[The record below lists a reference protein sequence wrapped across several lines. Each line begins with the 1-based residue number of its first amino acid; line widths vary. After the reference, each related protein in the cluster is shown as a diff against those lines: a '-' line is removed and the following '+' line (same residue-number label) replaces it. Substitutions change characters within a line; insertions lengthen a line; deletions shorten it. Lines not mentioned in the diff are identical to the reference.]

1 MSYPGTVSK
10 LANSNGSTS
19 NGSRTIYV
27 VIDGKRVSLNHAS
40 ARVVAL
46 NAHLLAVGEP
56 QRTEMIA
63 EAQRAGI
70 NVSSIAGVSNAGTVA

>member
-1 MSYPGTVSK
+1 MSK
-10 LANSNGSTS
+10 RINSNTSNGNGSTN
-19 NGSRTIYV
+19 NGSRTVYV
-27 VIDGKRVSLNHAS
+27 VIDGKRVPLDYAS

-63 EAQRAGI
+63 EAERAGI
-70 NVSSIAGVSNAGTVA
+70 DVNSVSSARTVA